1 MRVVLG
7 VRKSVYEINNL
18 KLNQMKKISLLFSV
32 VLFIM
37 LGSCAKNDKVE
48 IIESQDNLQ
57 MAEFRNM
64 DEFNNTVED

>member
-1 MRVVLG
+1 
-7 VRKSVYEINNL
+7 
-18 KLNQMKKISLLFSV
+18 MKKISLLFSV

-64 DEFNNTVED
+64 EEFNNTVEDLLQSSEEIQIAWCKER